1 MNINT
6 TALPN
11 NTKFLLKNNIYSIIN
26 IVNEVYEDV
35 TNEIDYFLSNKI
47 YCQKNYMN
55 LNNIPELLKIYNN
68 YYKNQVY
75 SNSKAL
81 INENIDNI
89 IVKKISI
96 ETYVEEFIAIYID
109 TYDNRYYV
117 KTIYLSSDGTS
128 SDALVFFSNFGT

>member
-1 MNINT
+1 
-6 TALPN
+6 
-11 NTKFLLKNNIYSIIN
+11 
-26 IVNEVYEDV
+26 
-35 TNEIDYFLSNKI
+35 
-47 YCQKNYMN
+47 MN

-128 SDALVFFSNFGT
+128 SDALVFFSNFEEWVTAPTDISYWYFYININK